1 MKSHMRKK
9 HIITIAGA
17 GSARVPAL
25 VGTLVEYKERFPLS
39 KIIFYDIDTERT
51 QFTEEY
57 MRLVLKT
64 YYPEVEVVFTTEEDV
79 AYSNTDFI
87 FCQMRVGKGEMR
99 SYDEKLPLKYD
110 LVGQETCGP
119 GGFSYGMRSL
129 GAMRTMVNKVREYS
143 KDTWIL
149 NYTNPAAIVALGLD
163 RMFPDDKR
171 ILNLCDQPFSLMKS
185 YAKIL
190 NVKQSDL
197 RARYFGLN
205 HFGWFT
211 ELKDI
216 HGNDHFDTLRTYL
229 RDNDFKPFNA
239 EQRSK
244 SWLDTYV
251 RVNKY
256 MQFFDEYVPST
267 YLQYYFF
274 AEEIVEES
282 DENYTRVDESRDSR
296 EKEVFE
302 TCAKAIGKDSMEGIE
317 MMTNS
322 VFGNLMVEVAESIAY
337 DLNNEFILMTK
348 NNGIITNFHDDA
360 IVEVAGTIGKDGAK
374 GYHYGEI
381 KPFYKALMEGQYA
394 YELLTVEAF
403 MEQDYTKALQAL
415 TLNRTVINP
424 EKAKLILDDF
434 MKVSKEYWTLE
445 KKEV

>member
-1 MKSHMRKK
+1 MTMNRKK

-25 VGTLVEYKERFPLS
+25 VGNLIEMKERFPLT
-39 KIIFYDIDTERT
+39 KIIFYDIDNERMGKM
-51 QFTEEY
+51 QAYDE
-57 MRLVLKT
+57 LVLKT
-64 YYPEVEVVFTTEEDV
+64 YYPEVEVVFTTDMDV
-79 AYSNTDFI
+79 AYCHTDFV

-99 SYDEKLPLKYD
+99 SYDEKMPLKYG

-129 GAMRTMVNKVREYS
+129 GAMKEMVEKVRSYS

-163 RMFPDDKR
+163 RLFPDDKR

-185 YAKIL
+185 FAKIL
-190 NVKQSDL
+190 GVPQETL

-211 ELKDI
+211 DL
-216 HGNDHFDTLRTYL
+216 FDTAGNNYFDQL
-229 RDNDFKPFNA
+229 RDYLKNHDFKPFNA

-256 MQFFDEYVPST
+256 MQYFDEYIPTT

-274 AEEIVEES
+274 PDEIVQES
-282 DENYTRVDESRDSR
+282 NPHYTRVDEARDSR

-302 TCAKAIGKDSMEGIE
+302 VCGQAVGRDTMDGIT
-317 MMTNS
+317 MLTNG
-322 VFGNLMVEVAESIAY
+322 VFGKLMVEVAESIAY
-337 DLNNEFILMTK
+337 DLHNEFIVLVK
-348 NNGIITNFHDDA
+348 NNGIIPNFEKDA
-360 IVEVAGTIGKDGAK
+360 IVEVAGTIGKNGAE
-374 GYHYGEI
+374 GYYFGNI
-381 KPFYKALMEGQYA
+381 DMFYKGLMENQYA
-394 YELLTVEAF
+394 YESLTVDAF
-403 MEQDYTKALQAL
+403 IEQDYKKALEAL
-415 TLNRTVINP
+415 TLNRTVIDP
-424 EKAKLILDDF
+424 EKAKAILDDF
-434 MKVSKEYWTLE
+434 QSVSKDYWVL
-445 KKEV
+445 K

>member
-1 MKSHMRKK
+1 MTMNRKK

-25 VGTLVEYKERFPLS
+25 VGNLIEMKERFPLT
-39 KIIFYDIDTERT
+39 KIIFYDIDNERMGKM
-51 QFTEEY
+51 QAYDE
-57 MRLVLKT
+57 LVLKT
-64 YYPEVEVVFTTEEDV
+64 YYPEVEVVFTTDMDV
-79 AYSNTDFI
+79 AYCHTDFV

-99 SYDEKLPLKYD
+99 SYDEKMPLKYG

-129 GAMRTMVNKVREYS
+129 GAMKEMVEKVRSYS

-163 RMFPDDKR
+163 RLFPDDKR

-185 YAKIL
+185 FAKIL
-190 NVKQSDL
+190 EVPQETL

-211 ELKDI
+211 DL
-216 HGNDHFDTLRTYL
+216 FDTAGNNYFDQL
-229 RDNDFKPFNA
+229 RDYLKNHDFKPFNA

-256 MQFFDEYVPST
+256 MQYFDEYIPTT

-274 AEEIVEES
+274 PDEIVQES
-282 DENYTRVDESRDSR
+282 NPHYTRVDEARDSR

-302 TCAKAIGKDSMEGIE
+302 VCGQAVGRDTMDGIT
-317 MMTNS
+317 MLTNG
-322 VFGNLMVEVAESIAY
+322 VFGKLMVEVAESIAY
-337 DLNNEFILMTK
+337 DLHNEFIVLVK
-348 NNGIITNFHDDA
+348 NNGIIPNFEKDA
-360 IVEVAGTIGKDGAK
+360 IVEVAGTIGKNGAE
-374 GYHYGEI
+374 GYYFGNI
-381 KPFYKALMEGQYA
+381 DMFYKGLMENQYA
-394 YELLTVEAF
+394 YESLTVDAF
-403 MEQDYTKALQAL
+403 IEQDYKKALEAL
-415 TLNRTVINP
+415 TLNRTVIDP
-424 EKAKLILDDF
+424 EKAKAILDDF
-434 MKVSKEYWTLE
+434 QSVSKDYWVL
-445 KKEV
+445 K